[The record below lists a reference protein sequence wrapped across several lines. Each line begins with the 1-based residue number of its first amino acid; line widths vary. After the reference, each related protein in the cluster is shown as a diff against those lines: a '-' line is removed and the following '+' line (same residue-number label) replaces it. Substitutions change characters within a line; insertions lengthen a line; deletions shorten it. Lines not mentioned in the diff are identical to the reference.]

1 MDRKPKLRA
10 LKDLPVY
17 IEEDHH
23 EVLPHI
29 FKNIGAKHLP
39 LENNTLVH
47 FDSHP
52 DMLIPKDLLPEEAFD
67 KFKLFQK
74 LSIENWILPG
84 AFVGVFSTIVWVC
97 PPWANQIAPGEYSF
111 QIGRNKITNHLAVTC
126 LESYYISE
134 GLFTIRS
141 NLDNVKEI
149 NLIVIKLE
157 ENPDSLTEFKDQL
170 MRVQEQIAE
179 VDHYILDIDLDFF
192 STLNPFVT
200 LYNEAGLYEK
210 LKELYTFNPVPQN
223 MEYSAKIELALKAG
237 DERREMLDKLES
249 IFTYLTM
256 EENLSMYE
264 GPGEELVGSISQLV
278 DSVRKHYPRQE
289 IDWKLIHDAGCT
301 FDDSELPH
309 HISSKTEIQTM
320 LRLAEQFLDWL
331 DKPPTIVT
339 ISRSSCDDY
348 CPQDQ
353 VEDIQMGVLT
363 LLKMKFRGVTEHHC
377 YREEENELD

>member
-1 MDRKPKLRA
+1 MDRKPKLRV

-52 DMLIPKDLLPEEAFD
+52 DMLIPKDLSPDEAFD
-67 KFKLFQK
+67 KFLLFQK
-74 LSIENWILPG
+74 ISIENWILPG
-84 AFVGVFSTIVWVC
+84 AFVGVFSTVVWVC
-97 PPWANQIAPGEYSF
+97 PPWSNQISPGEYSF
-111 QIGRNKITNHLAVTC
+111 QIGRNKQTNQLSVTC

-141 NLDNVKEI
+141 NLDNVKDVK
-149 NLIVIKLE
+149 LIVIKLE
-157 ENPDSLTEFKDQL
+157 ESPEGLTEFKDQL

-210 LKELYTFNPVPQN
+210 LKALYSFNPVPQN
-223 MEYSAKIELALKAG
+223 LEYSAKIQLALKAG
-237 DERREMLDKLES
+237 EERREMLDKLES
-249 IFTYLTM
+249 IFTYLSM
-256 EENLSMYE
+256 EENLTMYE
-264 GPGEELVGSISQLV
+264 GPGEDLLGSVSHLV

-289 IDWKLIHDAGCT
+289 IDWRLVHDAGCT

-309 HISSKTEIQTM
+309 HISNKTEVQTM
-320 LRLAEQFLDWL
+320 LRLAEQFLDCL
-331 DKPPTIVT
+331 DKPPTLVT
-339 ISRSSCDDY
+339 VSRSSCDDY
-348 CPQDQ
+348 CPPDQ

-363 LLKMKFRGVTEHHC
+363 LLKMKFRNVTEHHC
-377 YREEENELD
+377 YKEE